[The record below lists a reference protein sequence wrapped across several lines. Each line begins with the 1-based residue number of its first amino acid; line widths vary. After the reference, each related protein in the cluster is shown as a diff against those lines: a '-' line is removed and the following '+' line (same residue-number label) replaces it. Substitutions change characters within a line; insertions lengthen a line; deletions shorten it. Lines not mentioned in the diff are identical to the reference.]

1 MVVRLIGRLELIG
14 RLDVR
19 LIGRLEVK
27 LIGRLEV
34 MGRLHG

>member
-1 MVVRLIGRLELIG
+1 MRLIGRLELIG

-19 LIGRLEVK
+19 LIGRLEV
-27 LIGRLEV
+27 

>member
-1 MVVRLIGRLELIG
+1 MIGRLELIG